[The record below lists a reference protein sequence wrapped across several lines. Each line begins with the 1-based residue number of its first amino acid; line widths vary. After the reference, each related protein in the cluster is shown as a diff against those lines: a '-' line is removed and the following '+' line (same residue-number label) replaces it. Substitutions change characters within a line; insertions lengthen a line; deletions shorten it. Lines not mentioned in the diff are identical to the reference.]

1 MVETVYLDSYEESE
15 SIFADL
21 CQPVRDWFKDTFPD
35 FTDPQKLAIPSIIEG
50 EHLLLCSPTGSGK
63 TLTAFLTIIDRLIRD
78 SLEGN
83 LEERVYCVYI
93 SPIKALA
100 NDIQKNLIGPLTE
113 IRERF
118 LPSRAKEIRVGLR
131 TGDTSQSE
139 RQKMLRKPPHILITT
154 PESLALTLASK
165 RFRPHYS
172 QLSWLVV
179 DEMHSLVPTK
189 RGVHLALS
197 LSLLD
202 TVIETPVQRIG
213 ISATMEPLEQVAHYL
228 VSSDRREDG
237 GDDQK
242 VCVAKV
248 SGARELDLDI
258 ILPHERFN
266 DPRFDH
272 KQILD
277 ANVERI
283 RDLVEAHTT
292 TLVFVNTRAM
302 TEEIVSRLRR
312 QVSWDGEAI
321 QAHHGSMDKAIRLD
335 VEQRLK
341 DGELRCA
348 VSSSS
353 LELGIDIG
361 SVDLVVQLGSPGSIS
376 TAVQRIGRA
385 GHHVGGVPRARLL
398 PKSPHDLVEL
408 AALQGAIMEGEMDQ
422 LRFPEN
428 SLDVL
433 AQFIV
438 GLTIIGE
445 QDIDEAYSLITATW
459 SYRDFPYDDYIEVL
473 DMLEEENR
481 VWVEWEENKFGKRGY
496 SQMIYYTNIGTIAPD
511 NNYLVLNTDGSMIGQ
526 LSSSFVQ
533 NLRGGD
539 VVLLGGTTYRIQS
552 IQGSR
557 VNVSPV
563 TGYRPN
569 VPSWSG
575 EAPSRSSEL
584 SGCVLS
590 LLGACVNALRRQ
602 RDPRRLLTG
611 AYGLT
616 NPVANAVSIFLE
628 QHLAETFT
636 VPAHNRILLEQIQG
650 GIPTYMIT
658 TCRGRAFNQT
668 LGYFFAGLA
677 KTNDIEVHELSF
689 DENGFLVKLSHE
701 IEPASFP
708 KLFQDND
715 HRRLIETHLL
725 DTQLFAKRFREVAG
739 RSLIIPRR
747 IGADE
752 VSPQQFQ
759 QKAESLF
766 RNHRAQDDSLLVR
779 EACNEILQHDLDL
792 NGLESFIEDVIN
804 GDARIIH
811 NQVKIPSPLGM
822 NLYMSAFEDLL
833 ALRTRAY
840 LIKDID
846 PEILLRLLGRRA
858 LATDLDQKGVDQYYM
873 DKLAIPEDAE
883 GLLKLMDMGGG
894 LERGLMNPL
903 YAEKLEGIDVTI
915 LREWRGEL
923 LERGDITKI
932 DGTGDDKVD
941 DKWFS
946 RRMADIHGTLGVLA
960 SQGADEMD
968 DLRQLYT
975 GGLTYKTATD
985 FKQNEVTSWHD
996 VSLSDPHECLRVK
1009 LVDMLGSE
1017 GPQPL
1022 EKISDRL
1029 PFPKRMIE
1037 NMLHELEVRNI
1048 VSIGFYRGT
1057 KEGEFILKVDEHYI
1071 TGGKEKVIEYR
1082 LLQNLLLAKSF
1093 KQYEDPLKALESHV
1107 MFQKMHELLDRVSD
1121 YRFSDW
1127 KDLKHDPDVVMGRLL
1142 HNRVGYTKIDQLPLL
1157 LGLRPDP
1164 WIGEMEAKVLAKM
1177 PPGEN
1182 VLRNELFV
1190 DIPRD
1195 DEHKHVMN
1203 HAKHALSNL
1212 ERQMVFVKQ
1221 YEELPE
1227 RKRSLSLFHRVHEVY
1242 EPMPF
1247 SDALLEL
1254 IRRIGPVKRYTLGNY
1269 ISRAPEDVDTE
1280 LRELI
1285 DSGKVSVVLA
1295 LQPELTEFYCIP
1307 EDAIRVR
1314 QSVREDRDMR
1324 ILTQSDPFCSRFIQ
1338 EVRYVLKQGWY
1349 YPVFKG
1355 VDPVGRILMF
1365 KVNDYLEVRDIH
1377 IPHAYLDEF
1386 TEQFERLLDNYG
1398 DTLVDVALITNFN
1411 GESIALSDDTTK
1423 KAFEDIGF
1431 RFVGDGERM
1440 MRGGVMDPRPRTE
1453 SIRALF
1459 YNTNLHQNTRSEN
1472 ETLAV
1477 KLVPEV
1483 RDDFALRGRCEM
1495 YRVDLKSMATASQL
1509 HQGTNLRSHR
1519 VYAPY
1524 SHFQRLL
1531 TIRNQPPDEELLDV
1545 LDFFSENSD
1554 PQLFMDRHA
1563 MTRSEFRK
1571 LAQPLIRSG
1580 HLVQDYR
1587 GGFRTVDPL
1596 QNVDILELKQQYLR
1610 ELIEEIPVITL
1621 KQFERLAG
1629 RPFKPEDVMDVL
1641 KQLED
1646 EGVFIKGFLLEDL
1659 FEICWG
1665 RKDMLEMATELP
1677 PMRDFVLPPSDQL
1690 SPYFA
1695 SLLRER
1701 FGFGSAYLVFHNED
1715 AIAAFK
1721 ANTRNDVIDVTDF
1734 VTDPKL
1740 EKEAVRVIK
1749 EFAWEH
1755 NMPLRG
1761 KVIDRI
1767 RGR

>member
-1 MVETVYLDSYEESE
+1 MVETVYLDSYAESE

-21 CQPVRDWFKDTFPD
+21 SQPVGDWFKETFPD
-35 FTDPQKLAIPSIIEG
+35 FTEPQKLAIPSIIAG
-50 EHLLLCSPTGSGK
+50 KHLLLCSPTGSGK
-63 TLTAFLTIIDRLIRD
+63 TLTAFLSILDNLIQK
-78 SLEGN
+78 SLNGE

-172 QLSWLVV
+172 KLSWLVI

-213 ISATMEPLEQVAHYL
+213 ISATMEPLDQVAHYL
-228 VSSDRREDG
+228 VSSDKREEEG
-237 GDDQK
+237 EDQK
-242 VCVAKV
+242 VYIAKV

-266 DPRFDH
+266 DPQFDH

-277 ANVERI
+277 ANVDRI
-283 RDLVEAHTT
+283 RDLIEAHTT

-312 QVSWDGEAI
+312 IVGWDGEAI
-321 QAHHGSMDKAIRLD
+321 QAHHGSMDKTIRLE

-361 SVDLVVQLGSPGSIS
+361 SVDLVVQLGSPGSI
-376 TAVQRIGRA
+376 TTGLQRIGRA
-385 GHHVGGVPRARLL
+385 GHQVGGVPRARLL
-398 PKSPHDLVEL
+398 PTSPHDLLEL
-408 AALQGAIMEGEMDQ
+408 VALQGAIMAGEMDQ

-428 SLDVL
+428 CLDVL
-433 AQFIV
+433 AQFII

-445 QDIDEAYSLITATW
+445 QDIDEAYALITATW
-459 SYRDFPYDDYIEVL
+459 SYREFPYDDYIEVL

-481 VWVEWEENKFGKRGY
+481 IWVEWEDNAFGKRGY

-563 TGYRPN
+563 TGFRPT

-575 EAPSRSSEL
+575 EAQSRSPEL
-584 SGCVLS
+584 SGAVLR
-590 LLGACVNALRRQ
+590 LLGACVTALRRK
-602 RDPRRLLTG
+602 RDPRKLLTG

-616 NPVANAVSIFLE
+616 KLVANGVAVFLE
-628 QHLAETFT
+628 QHLAESFT
-636 VPAHNRILLEQIQG
+636 VPAHNRILLEQIG
-650 GIPTYMIT
+650 GGVPTYMVT
-658 TCRGRAFNQT
+658 TCRGRAFNLT
-668 LGYFFAGLA
+668 MGYFFAGLA
-677 KTNDIEVHELSF
+677 KANDIDVHELSF
-689 DENGFLVKLSHE
+689 DENGFLAKLSHE
-701 IEPASFP
+701 IEPETFP
-708 KLFQDND
+708 HLFATND

-739 RSLIIPRR
+739 RSLIVPRR
-747 IGADE
+747 VGAEE

-759 QKAESLF
+759 QKTEALF
-766 RNHRAQDDSLLVR
+766 RTHRAMDDSLLVR

-792 NGLESFIEDVIN
+792 PGLESFIEDVIN

-811 NQVKIPSPLGM
+811 TRVAIPSPLGM

-846 PEILLRLLGRRA
+846 PEILRRLLGRRA
-858 LATDLDQKGVDQYYM
+858 LATDLDSKGVDQYYH
-873 DKLAIPEDAE
+873 DKLAVPEDAD
-883 GLLKLMDMGGG
+883 GLLKLMDVGGG
-894 LERGLMNPL
+894 LERDLQNPL
-903 YAEKLEGIDVTI
+903 YADKLEGIDIDI
-915 LREWRGEL
+915 LRQWRNEL
-923 LERGDITKI
+923 LQRGDITKI
-932 DGTGDDKVD
+932 KGTGNDQVD
-941 DKWFS
+941 GKWFS
-946 RRMADIHGTLGVLA
+946 CRMADIHGTLGVLA
-960 SQGADEMD
+960 SQGAGELD

-975 GGLTYKTATD
+975 GGLTYKMASEFD
-985 FKQNEVTSWHD
+985 GKRVTVWED
-996 VSLSDPHECLRVK
+996 VALSDPHECLRVK

-1017 GPQPL
+1017 GPQQL
-1022 EKISDRL
+1022 EQLDSRL
-1029 PFPKRMIE
+1029 PFPQRMIE
-1037 NMLHELEVRNI
+1037 NMLHELEVRNV
-1048 VSIGFYRGT
+1048 VSIGFYRGMD
-1057 KEGEFILKVDEHYI
+1057 EGEFILKVDEHYI
-1071 TGGKEKVIEYR
+1071 TGGKEKVVEYR
-1082 LLQNLLLAKSF
+1082 LLQNMLLTKSF
-1093 KQYEDPLKALESHV
+1093 KLYDDPLEAFESHV

-1121 YRFSDW
+1121 YRFADW

-1157 LGLRPDP
+1157 LGLRPEP
-1164 WIGEMEAKVLAKM
+1164 WLGEMEAKVLSKM
-1177 PPGEN
+1177 PAGVN
-1182 VLRNELFV
+1182 VVRQDLFI
-1190 DIPRD
+1190 DIPKD
-1195 DEHKHVMN
+1195 DEHKRMLS
-1203 HAKHALSNL
+1203 HAKHALANL

-1247 SDALLEL
+1247 IDALLEL
-1254 IRRIGPVKRYTLGNY
+1254 IKRIGPVKRYTLGNY
-1269 ISRAPEDVDTE
+1269 ISRSPEEVDE
-1280 LRELI
+1280 AVRELV
-1285 DSGKVSVVLA
+1285 DAGKVAVVLA
-1295 LQPELTEFYCIP
+1295 LQPELIEFYCMP
-1307 EDAIRVR
+1307 EDAIQVR
-1314 QSVREDRDMR
+1314 KSVREDRKMR

-1355 VDPVGRILMF
+1355 VDPVGRILMY
-1365 KVNDYLEVRDIH
+1365 KVHDYLEVRDIH

-1386 TEQFERLLDNYG
+1386 TEQFERLLENYR
-1398 DTLVDVALITNFN
+1398 DTLVDVALLTNFN
-1411 GESIALSDDTTK
+1411 GESISLADDTTK

-1440 MRGGVMDPRPRTE
+1440 MRGGVMDPRPPKE

-1459 YNTNLHQNTRSEN
+1459 YNNNLHQDTRSEN

-1477 KLVPEV
+1477 VKIAEV

-1524 SHFQRLL
+1524 AHFQRLL
-1531 TIRNQPPDEELLDV
+1531 TIRNQEPDEELLDV

-1563 MTRSEFRK
+1563 MTRSAFRK

-1596 QNVDILELKQQYLR
+1596 PDVDVLELKQEYLR
-1610 ELIEEIPVITL
+1610 ELIEDIPVISL

-1646 EGVFIKGFLLEDL
+1646 DGVFIKGFLLEDM

-1665 RKDMLEMATELP
+1665 RKEMLENASKLP
-1677 PMRDFVLPPSDQL
+1677 PMRDFVLPPSDPL
-1690 SPYFA
+1690 APYFSA
-1695 SLLRER
+1695 LLRER

-1721 ANTRNDVIDVTDF
+1721 ANTRDAIIDVTDF

-1740 EKEAVRVIK
+1740 EKEAVRVMK
-1749 EFAWEH
+1749 QFAWEH
-1755 NMPLRG
+1755 NKPLRG
-1761 KVIDRI
+1761 KVLDRI